1 MELLTAIN
9 INPFALIAWTA
20 MGAVLAYYWLFSFG
34 LFK

>member
-9 INPFALIAWTA
+9 LNPLALFAWIT
-20 MGAVLAYYWLFSFG
+20 MGAILAYYWLSSFG